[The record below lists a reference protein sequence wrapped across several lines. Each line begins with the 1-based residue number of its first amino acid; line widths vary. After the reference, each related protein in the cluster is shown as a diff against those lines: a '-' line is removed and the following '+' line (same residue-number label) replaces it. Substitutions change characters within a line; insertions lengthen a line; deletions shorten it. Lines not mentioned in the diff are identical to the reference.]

1 MKTLKELIKNVK
13 ILKWNVLK
21 PEEILDKIIIKG
33 ITDNSKEVKPGY
45 IFIARK
51 GTKFNG
57 EDFIEEAVKN
67 GAVAILR
74 ETPFEESQKKSPA
87 VQLQV
92 KDIKEATS
100 QLVLTFY
107 DHPEEKLKL
116 IGVTGTNGKTSVS
129 FFTKSVLNLS
139 GLKAG
144 YIGTLFY
151 ETDRRIPASE
161 TTPSIIKIAPL
172 LKEMVD
178 KNLKA
183 CIMEV
188 SSHALHQDRILGLKF
203 NVAAFTNLSRDHL
216 DYHKGM
222 EEYYQAKTKLFTCYL
237 KSSGKAVISLETEY
251 GRRLAKELEESLKE
265 RLMVVNNG
273 EINVEILDNK
283 NGLALLI
290 NLFGKNYKVQTQLF
304 GDYQARNV
312 ATLCGIL
319 LSIGYK
325 PEDIVKYLKELKNPV
340 GRLELVASYK
350 GAKIFVD
357 YAHTPSALEEVLKS
371 LQQK

>member
-1 MKTLKELIKNVK
+1 
-13 ILKWNVLK
+13 
-21 PEEILDKIIIKG
+21 
-33 ITDNSKEVKPGY
+33 
-45 IFIARK
+45 
-51 GTKFNG
+51 
-57 EDFIEEAVKN
+57 
-67 GAVAILR
+67 
-74 ETPFEESQKKSPA
+74 
-87 VQLQV
+87 
-92 KDIKEATS
+92 
-100 QLVLTFY
+100 
-107 DHPEEKLKL
+107 
-116 IGVTGTNGKTSVS
+116 VS

-203 NVAAFTNLSRDHL
+203 DVAAFTNLSRDHL

-222 EEYYQAKTKLFTCYL
+222 EEYYQAKKKLFTCYL

-265 RLMVVNNG
+265 RIMVVNNG
-273 EINVEILDNK
+273 EINVKILDNK
-283 NGLALLI
+283 NGLAFLI
-290 NLFGKNYKVQTQLF
+290 NLFGKNYKIQTQLF

-312 ATLCGIL
+312 ATVCGIL
-319 LSIGYK
+319 LSLGYK
-325 PEDIVKYLKELKNPV
+325 PEDIVEYLKELKNPV

-371 LQQK
+371 LQSLKKRRIFLVFGCGGNRDKGKRALMGEVACKFSDYIILTSDNPRFEDPLRIIEDIKKGINGTLYEVIPDRREAIKKAVELLEEGDVLLIAGKGHETYQEICGKRYPFSDQEEVLKAIQKEGG